1 MMKVVVLTPPM
12 YPVNHEF
19 YNLLGK
25 ECELVV
31 YQFGEHPQHHTHWTS
46 EAIRKDKLTYQ
57 LKIYGK
63 GAVSLKTQ
71 LNPTAFLDLRKEKA
85 DIVLSIAFW
94 IPSLYASFLRKIL
107 GFKFIVLTDMIAATE
122 NKLSTPKRIIRKLI
136 SKRTNLFIADSN
148 LTAEYLSS
156 LYPNTKI
163 ALLLQTI
170 NVKKWREELN
180 RLADKT
186 SLRKEL
192 NLSQEKKIVLGV
204 GNFIELKNWEAIFNK
219 VKKIDNVLFVLI
231 GGGFL
236 GTSYKEYIERNKLDE
251 LVCLVSRKDGIEL
264 KKYYKVAD
272 VFVFPSLQ
280 DTFGFVVPEALVS
293 GLPVVCS
300 KFAGASCL
308 IENGINGFVVN
319 PNIDFTKEI
328 NEVLKNLS
336 FYQQNAASSMEKLT
350 LENRVSEFVQ
360 LFKEVL

>member
-1 MMKVVVLTPPM
+1 MKVVVLHPPM

-19 YNLLGK
+19 FNLLGQM
-25 ECELVV
+25 CELVV

-136 SKRTNLFIADSN
+136 SKRTNLFIAASN

-163 ALLLQTI
+163 ALSLQTI

-204 GNFIELKNWEAIFNK
+204 GNFTSKKNWEALLK
-219 VKKIDNVLFVLI
+219 LLPTMDNILLVLI
-231 GGGFL
+231 GYGNL
-236 GTSYKEYIERNKLDE
+236 EKEYLKLIKTNNIENK
-251 LVCLVSRKDGIEL
+251 VSIVGKKENLEL
-264 KKYYKVAD
+264 KKYYKAAD
-272 VFVFPSLQ
+272 VFIFPSLYDQ
-280 DTFGFVVPEALVS
+280 FGFVVPEALAS
-293 GLPVVCS
+293 GLPVICT
-300 KFAGASCL
+300 KYAGASCL
-308 IENGINGFVVN
+308 IHDGYNGFVVN

-350 LENRVSEFVQ
+350 LENKVSEFVQ